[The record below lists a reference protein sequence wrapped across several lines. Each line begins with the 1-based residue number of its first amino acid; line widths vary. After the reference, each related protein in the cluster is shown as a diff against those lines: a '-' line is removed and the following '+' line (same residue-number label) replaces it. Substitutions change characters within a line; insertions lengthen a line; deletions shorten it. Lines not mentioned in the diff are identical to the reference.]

1 MYSWLWRKLP
11 GGKLAKS
18 IQLAVLA
25 AAVVFLLFTQVFP
38 YLNAIFTVDPT
49 LG

>member
-11 GGKLAKS
+11 GGKVAKS
-18 IQLAVLA
+18 IQLALLA
-25 AAVVFLLFTQVFP
+25 VAIAFLLFTQVFP
-38 YLNAIFTVDPT
+38 YLEAIFTVDPT